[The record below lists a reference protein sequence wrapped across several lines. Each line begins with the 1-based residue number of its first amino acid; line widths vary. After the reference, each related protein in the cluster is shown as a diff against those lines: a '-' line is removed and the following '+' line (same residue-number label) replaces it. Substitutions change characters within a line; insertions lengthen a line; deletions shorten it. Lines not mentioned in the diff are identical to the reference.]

1 ARTTP
6 PRSVINSRRLMGLT
20 PKAKD
25 HGTKY
30 SSVLER
36 NRAVRR
42 SKTPRSCPDRDIAV
56 GLSSAMRDIRAP
68 FAPRLRWSLRAL
80 DLGAVHDAAR
90 IRIER
95 VASVHGAAIIP
106 HDEITDTPGVLPC
119 KFRSINETPKLI
131 E

>member
-1 ARTTP
+1 
-6 PRSVINSRRLMGLT
+6 MGLT
-20 PKAKD
+20 PKPKD

-36 NRAVRR
+36 FGAVRR
-42 SKTPRSCPDRDIAV
+42 SKTPRPCPNRDIAI

-68 FAPRLRWSLRAL
+68 LAPRLRWSLRAL

-90 IRIER
+90 VWIER

-106 HDEITDTPGVLPC
+106 HDEIADAPGVLPC
-119 KFRSINETPKLI
+119 KFRSINETPKLV